1 MFNEN
6 VRDFCKIIIEPLQ
19 KKIDELQRIYE
30 EDPSLRN
37 KQRLDYSKKLLI
49 EYYKKLEQVVQEEY
63 LFQKELNEKINSSF

>member
-1 MFNEN
+1 MECLL
-6 VRDFCKIIIEPLQ
+6 DC
-19 KKIDELQRIYE
+19 Y
-30 EDPSLRN
+30 